1 MQVPLSEDLK
11 EGLSEA
17 RLCAQITPVGDR
29 VCVKVAKAETKTAG
43 GILLPT
49 DAQRKPTSGAPR
61 QRAVRCAADVKKGI
75 AAAARAAPVLTRH
88 VARAAWHLLRCPGD
102 VVSVGDKTSA
112 LKAGDTV
119 VYSKFG
125 IGVTDLEIKGEEY
138 AVLKEEDIIGTFPAS
153 GATTGLRR
161 AARAQPHSRAADTDH
176 TSPPP
181 WLPRQAPPQLTLAA

>member
-1 MQVPLSEDLK
+1 M
-11 EGLSEA
+11 
-17 RLCAQITPVGDR
+17 RAQITPIGDR

-49 DAQRKPTSGAPR
+49 DAQRKPTSGARSQPPDG
-61 QRAVRCAADVKKGI
+61 CAAT
-75 AAAARAAPVLTRH
+75 APPHALTTARL
-88 VARAAWHLLRCPGD
+88 RAGD

-138 AVLKEEDIIGTFPAS
+138 AVLKEEDIIGTFPKS
-153 GATTGLRR
+153 GARCS
-161 AARAQPHSRAADTDH
+161 AARRG
-176 TSPPP
+176 
-181 WLPRQAPPQLTLAA
+181 RQWC